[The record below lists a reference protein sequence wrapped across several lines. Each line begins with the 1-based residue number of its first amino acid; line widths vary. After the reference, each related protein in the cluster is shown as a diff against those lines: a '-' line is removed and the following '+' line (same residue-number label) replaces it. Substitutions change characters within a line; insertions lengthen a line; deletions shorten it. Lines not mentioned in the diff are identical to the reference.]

1 MYWNEEWNM
10 KYGNG
15 KQGHWKQHLGAICV
29 QMCSKIL
36 LWAYLG
42 TSQLENTNHIASSPG
57 HSQILSHSCG
67 EKSGEGLGL
76 KLSHGPEM
84 VDLVST

>member
-29 QMCSKIL
+29 QMAVKFSGPTWVHRKHKPHTPRF
-36 LWAYLG
+36 YL
-42 TSQLENTNHIASSPG
+42 AAV
-57 HSQILSHSCG
+57 
-67 EKSGEGLGL
+67 EKNRE
-76 KLSHGPEM
+76 KAW
-84 VDLVST
+84 DQN